1 MHIEVNGRR
10 AAPRALCNSVLPGE
24 DTSCCLRTDML
35 TFSSLSGQ
43 ETALPAPE
51 LVPLTS
57 HAGVGLRMAAQRR
70 GKLLLRA
77 RGPWTRRRR
86 KASRERVSACSP
98 VATRIARSPTT
109 ADSSAPARTLLSTA
123 APGGDHD
130 DSLRGDVSS
139 ASSPQTLPAS
149 RSVPI
154 TPDASAVPEDNRRR
168 PRAPAGTSG
177 LASPATM
184 AKDSNNSESAP
195 LRDASLDASS

>member
-109 ADSSAPARTLLSTA
+109 ADSSAPA
-123 APGGDHD
+123 
-130 DSLRGDVSS
+130 SS